1 MNKLNGVL
9 NELKGTFLDSKL
21 WIDIGSDIMWSVILI
36 VFAIII
42 VRVVHK
48 MIEQFFW
55 VRRKT
60 NLSQTTKRD
69 TTLIKLL
76 QNIASYVIWFIVLT
90 TVLSNFG
97 VKVESIIAGAG
108 IAGIAIGFGAQ
119 TLVKDII
126 TGFFIIFEN
135 QFDVG
140 DYVRINTTGTTV
152 AEGTVQSIGLRSTR
166 IKSFTGELTILPNG
180 TMNEI
185 VNFSINN
192 SVAVFDI
199 SVSSEEQISKVQEVL
214 NPYLLTLPEKYSD
227 LVKPPEMLGV
237 DIASAGETRIK
248 FSAETLPNNHVK
260 VSRLLRGDIKEY
272 LDSHGIHVPMPRILM
287 YNQPNKGDHSA
298 K

>member
-1 MNKLNGVL
+1 MNAMKDII
-9 NELKGTFLDSKL
+9 NELKETFFDTKMWMNIATNIL
-21 WIDIGSDIMWSVILI
+21 WSIILI
-36 VFAIII
+36 IVAIVI
-42 VRVVHK
+42 VRIVHK
-48 MIEQFFW
+48 FIEQFFR
-55 VRRKT
+55 VRLKT
-60 NLSQTTKRD
+60 NLSQSTKRD

-90 TVLSNFG
+90 TILSNFG

-185 VNFSINN
+185 VNFSVNN
-192 SVAVFDI
+192 SIAIFDI
-199 SVSSEEQISKVQEVL
+199 SVSSDENVSRVEAVL
-214 NPYLLTLPEKYSD
+214 QPYLLTLPEKYAD

-237 DIASAGETRIK
+237 EMVSAGETKIRM
-248 FSAETLPNNHVK
+248 SAETLPNNHVK
-260 VSRLLRGDIKEY
+260 VSRILRGDIKEY
-272 LDSHGIHVPMPRILM
+272 LDQNDIHVPVPRVVM
-287 YNQPNKGDHSA
+287 YNQPNKGDQNA

>member
-1 MNKLNGVL
+1 MNVL
-9 NELKGTFLDSKL
+9 NEIMNEIESTFFDSKL
-21 WIDIGSDIMWSVILI
+21 WISIGTDILWSIILLLIAVVVI
-36 VFAIII
+36 
-42 VRVVHK
+42 RVVHK
-48 MIEQFFW
+48 FIEQFFR

-60 NLSQTTKRD
+60 NFSQSTKRD

-90 TVLSNFG
+90 TILSNFG

-119 TLVKDII
+119 TLVKDVI

-185 VNFSINN
+185 VNFSVNN
-192 SVAVFDI
+192 SIAIFDI
-199 SVSSEEQISKVQEVL
+199 SVSSEENISHIESILQ
-214 NPYLLTLPEKYSD
+214 PYLLTLPEKYAD
-227 LVKPPEMLGV
+227 LVKAPEMLGV
-237 DIASAGETRIK
+237 EMVSAGETKIRM
-248 FSAETLPNNHVK
+248 SAETLPNNHVK
-260 VSRLLRGDIKEY
+260 VSRVLRGDIKEF
-272 LDSHGIHVPMPRILM
+272 LDQNGIHVPMPRVVM
-287 YNQPNKGDHSA
+287 YNQPNKGDHNA

>member
-1 MNKLNGVL
+1 MNDII
-9 NELKGTFLDSKL
+9 NELKVIFFDTKMWLNIATDIL
-21 WIDIGSDIMWSVILI
+21 WSIMLI
-36 VFAIII
+36 IIAVII
-42 VRVVHK
+42 VRIVNK
-48 MIEQFFW
+48 FIEQFFR

-60 NLSQTTKRD
+60 NFSQSTKRD

-90 TVLSNFG
+90 TILSNFG

-119 TLVKDII
+119 TLVKDVI

-185 VNFSINN
+185 VNFSVNN
-192 SVAVFDI
+192 SIAIFDI
-199 SVSSEEQISKVQEVL
+199 SVSSEENISHIESILQ
-214 NPYLLTLPEKYSD
+214 PYLLTLPEKYAD
-227 LVKPPEMLGV
+227 LVKAPEMLGV
-237 DIASAGETRIK
+237 EMVSAGETKIRM
-248 FSAETLPNNHVK
+248 SAETLPNNHVK
-260 VSRLLRGDIKEY
+260 VSRILRGDIKEF
-272 LDSHGIHVPMPRILM
+272 LDQNGIHVPMPRVVM
-287 YNQPNKGDHSA
+287 YNQPNKGDHNA

>member
-1 MNKLNGVL
+1 MNDII
-9 NELKGTFLDSKL
+9 NELKVIFFDTKMWLNIATDIL
-21 WIDIGSDIMWSVILI
+21 WSIMLI
-36 VFAIII
+36 IIAVII
-42 VRVVHK
+42 VRIVNK
-48 MIEQFFW
+48 FIEQFFR

-60 NLSQTTKRD
+60 NFSQSTKRD

-90 TVLSNFG
+90 TILSNFG

-119 TLVKDII
+119 TLVKDVI

-185 VNFSINN
+185 VNFSVNN
-192 SVAVFDI
+192 SIAIFDI
-199 SVSSEEQISKVQEVL
+199 SVSSEENISHIESLLQ
-214 NPYLLTLPEKYSD
+214 PYLLTLPEKYAD
-227 LVKPPEMLGV
+227 LVKAPEMLGV
-237 DIASAGETRIK
+237 EMVSAGETKIRM
-248 FSAETLPNNHVK
+248 SAETLPNNHVK
-260 VSRLLRGDIKEY
+260 VSRILRGDIKEF
-272 LDSHGIHVPMPRILM
+272 LDQNGIHVPMPRVVM
-287 YNQPNKGDHSA
+287 YNQPNKGDHNA

>member
-1 MNKLNGVL
+1 MNDII
-9 NELKGTFLDSKL
+9 NELKVIFFDIKMWLNIATDIL
-21 WIDIGSDIMWSVILI
+21 WSIMLI
-36 VFAIII
+36 IIAVII
-42 VRVVHK
+42 VRIVNK
-48 MIEQFFW
+48 FIEQFFR

-60 NLSQTTKRD
+60 NFSQSTKRD

-90 TVLSNFG
+90 TILSNFG

-119 TLVKDII
+119 TLVKDVI

-185 VNFSINN
+185 VNFSVNN
-192 SVAVFDI
+192 SIAIFDI
-199 SVSSEEQISKVQEVL
+199 SVSSEENISHIESILQ
-214 NPYLLTLPEKYSD
+214 PYLLTLPEKYAD
-227 LVKPPEMLGV
+227 LVKAPEMLGV
-237 DIASAGETRIK
+237 EMVSAGETKIRM
-248 FSAETLPNNHVK
+248 SAETLPNNHVK
-260 VSRLLRGDIKEY
+260 VSRILRGDIKEF
-272 LDSHGIHVPMPRILM
+272 LDQNGIHVPMPRVVM
-287 YNQPNKGDHSA
+287 YNQPNKGDHNA

>member
-1 MNKLNGVL
+1 MNDII
-9 NELKGTFLDSKL
+9 NELKVIFFDTKMWLNIATDIL
-21 WIDIGSDIMWSVILI
+21 WSIMLI
-36 VFAIII
+36 IIAVII
-42 VRVVHK
+42 VRVVNK
-48 MIEQFFW
+48 FIEQFFR

-60 NLSQTTKRD
+60 NFSQSTKRD

-90 TVLSNFG
+90 TILSNFG

-119 TLVKDII
+119 TLVKDVI

-185 VNFSINN
+185 VNFSVNN
-192 SVAVFDI
+192 SIAIFDI
-199 SVSSEEQISKVQEVL
+199 SVSSEENISHIESILQ
-214 NPYLLTLPEKYSD
+214 PYLLTLPEKYTD
-227 LVKPPEMLGV
+227 LVKAPEMLGV
-237 DIASAGETRIK
+237 EMVSAGETKIRM
-248 FSAETLPNNHVK
+248 SAETLPNNHVK
-260 VSRLLRGDIKEY
+260 VSRILRGDIKEF
-272 LDSHGIHVPMPRILM
+272 LDQNGIHVPMPRVVM
-287 YNQPNKGDHSA
+287 YNQPNKGDHNA